1 MGNDPETS
9 REKADEESVECPE
22 HKARRRVESGV
33 GKLDVFWGEERV
45 EEVRALVDGANDGKV
60 HHTDGQMS
68 MARDDTS
75 NNAIRGGHLHVGPGP
90 ERRPLVAVRPFGQ
103 VVSVGLSDCIY

>member
-9 REKADEESVECPE
+9 REKADKEGVESPKD
-22 HKARRRVESGV
+22 KARSRVKSGM

-45 EEVRALVDGANDGKV
+45 EEVRALVDGANDGKI
-60 HHTDGQMS
+60 HHTGGQMS

-75 NNAIRGGHLHVGPGP
+75 NNAIRGRHLHVGPGP
-90 ERRPLVAVRPFGQ
+90 ERRPLVAVRPF
-103 VVSVGLSDCIY
+103 

>member
-9 REKADEESVECPE
+9 REKADKEGVESPK
-22 HKARRRVESGV
+22 HKARRRVKSGM

-60 HHTDGQMS
+60 HHTG
-68 MARDDTS
+68 
-75 NNAIRGGHLHVGPGP
+75 
-90 ERRPLVAVRPFGQ
+90 
-103 VVSVGLSDCIY
+103 